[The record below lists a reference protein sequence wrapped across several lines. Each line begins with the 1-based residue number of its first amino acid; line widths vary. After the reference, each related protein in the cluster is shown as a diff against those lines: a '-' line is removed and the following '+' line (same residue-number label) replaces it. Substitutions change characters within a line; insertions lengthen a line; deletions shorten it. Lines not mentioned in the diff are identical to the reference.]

1 MLHFYWWEIDD
12 AKFVWLENTKRLKYF
27 IIMDQNCVFSFTDE
41 RHIINKFI
49 DYKDR
54 GLLVVMLVESKIF
67 GLHLQFN
74 EYSQIKAFVKDLKG
88 LSKIR
93 AIFILIIFIDFAFQ
107 NLSIFC

>member
-1 MLHFYWWEIDD
+1 
-12 AKFVWLENTKRLKYF
+12 
-27 IIMDQNCVFSFTDE
+27 MDQNCVFSFTDE